1 MKTTT
6 VIPAAAAPG
15 RSERKPITRERIL
28 QNYIKLIRLVA
39 PEVKTAKDAYEF
51 TSVLFLALFA
61 FSGAVVPFL
70 LPGVLFYFLAKKG
83 GRHE

>member
-28 QNYIKLIRLVA
+28 RQYIRLLQVIA
-39 PEVKTAKDAYEF
+39 PEVKTTEDAYTF
-51 TSVLFLALFA
+51 TAVFFIFLAVA
-61 FSGAVVPFL
+61 WIPFL
-70 LPGVLFYFLAKKG
+70 LPGALFYFLAKKG